1 MDRPGYQHKE
11 DRKEL
16 INVSEQL
23 KEESKKNHNYYV
35 TANVTLA
42 DGTKLSLEKKD
53 FYLDGNGIIDA
64 ADSSDFP
71 VGVAIEKTATLS
83 LVNDKGQFDKYS
95 FNKAVFVIFMNLQ
108 LSDRLETFKRG
119 SFIVCKKPAIDGEI
133 NLTLLDY
140 MSKADLAYKTNLSFP
155 CTAREVLEDAC
166 QQSGIVLGGAE
177 FPNSDFQVNKAP
189 ENTTFRVVIGMV
201 AALAGGNARIDED
214 DLLRIITFDQ
224 KEIHHELSAVSDVQ
238 VDTDPVVI
246 TGIKYTEGDDS
257 YLYGTEGYVLELK
270 ENQLLSG
277 NAEDGVKRIGQILN
291 GFEIMP
297 FSLSHPPMGYIT
309 FGDTVHFK
317 DNRGIEHTTY
327 ATDVE
332 FKFADSLELA
342 CDAKSVE
349 EQGAEFPGG
358 GQSQI
363 IVEHVN
369 KAVDKKM
376 TAYDIKL
383 KQANELAANC
393 LGFWYTEVTLEDG
406 SVITYRHNKPK
417 LEESKIVYKNAAEGS
432 FVTNDYQGTDE
443 ATTQAGKWKAA
454 FDSNGDA
461 VLNILYAIGIQAG
474 WINTRGLTA
483 KDNDGNI
490 TFRINETTGDVEID
504 ADNFFLGKTSLSE
517 RLEDMENTIASG
529 KNLSII
535 LDNDYQSIPVD
546 ANGNVIGEFPS
557 VQTTVM
563 VKYGTEDI
571 TSDCSFKVSTS
582 DGVEGVWEKDLH
594 TYTVTKLSADSAW
607 IEFRAT
613 YLQTLSLSKKFKVSK
628 LYAGKDGDD
637 GKGIADTQITYQVS
651 DSGTS
656 VPTGIWVSS
665 VPNVPVG
672 KYLWTKTVTIYT
684 DNTKTTAYSVSRAGE
699 DGTDG
704 KGITNTEITY
714 QGSTSGTVV
723 PTGTW
728 TKMIPSVP
736 AGQYLWTRTVFT
748 YSDGTTK
755 TAYSI
760 GMMGER
766 GLQGLQ
772 GEKGEQGIPGEK
784 GADGR
789 TTYFHIKYSSIANP
803 TSSSQMSEKPDTYI
817 GTYVDFTE
825 KDSTDPKKYTWS
837 KWEGK
842 DGEKGIPGVNGAD
855 GKTSYLH
862 IAYAN
867 SADGKTG
874 FSKSDSTGKIYIG
887 QYTDYEEDDS
897 SDPAKYKWT
906 RIKGEDGRTYFIEL
920 SANAVKRGQDNL
932 IVPETITASAYYR
945 DGTNASRVVY
955 SGRWKIQ
962 TSTDGT
968 IWKDIYTSSSNES
981 AKTWTIKNLSKDIV
995 SIRFVLYAAGGT
1007 TQTID
1012 MQTIPVLVD
1021 VAALTHEEIFDL
1033 LTDSGKIKGLYK
1045 IGDQLYVSFSYA
1057 RGGELGLG
1065 GKNNG
1070 NGILTVYDDS
1080 GNMSY
1085 RLTNNGHAFYN
1096 ESGQCTSAMIDG
1108 KILFPDKAFI
1118 ITAGKWSATQKGF
1131 IYGSKGMNRFSG
1143 RVYGNTDGTIKF
1155 DYTTESFDGYYEPI
1169 FIQNNEIYGFF
1180 DTLRARESLIAG
1192 ELTGMP
1198 DNDKTVRINVRSA
1211 MSVWSTLKLYNL
1223 THVSSGGHLVFASD
1237 GATLAYMASSSKR
1250 YKEVEENL
1258 GCMEQWYNIQPVWAK
1273 YKEGY
1278 LAETDKLN
1286 GKYIPMFLAEDVEKN
1301 MPEAA
1306 VYNKDDKIEDW
1317 NYRVMIP
1324 AMFAMLKEQHA
1335 EIQELKEQLRR

>member
-1 MDRPGYQHKE
+1 M
-11 DRKEL
+11 

-53 FYLDGNGIIDA
+53 FYLDGNGIIDV

-71 VGVAIEKTATLS
+71 IGVAIEKTATLS

-119 SFIVCKKPAIDGEI
+119 SFIVCKKPVIDGEI
-133 NLTLLDY
+133 SLTLLDY
-140 MSKADLAYKTNLSFP
+140 MSKADLTYKTNLSFP

-166 QQSGIVLGGAE
+166 QQSGIVLGDAE
-177 FPNSDFQVNKAP
+177 FPNSDYQVNKAP
-189 ENTTFRVVIGMV
+189 ENTTFRAVIGMV

-214 DLLRIITFDQ
+214 DLLRIVTFDQ

-297 FSLSHPPMGYIT
+297 FSLSHPPMGYLT

-317 DNRGIEHTTY
+317 DSRGTEHTTY

-363 IVEHVN
+363 IVEQIN

-656 VPTGIWVSS
+656 VPTGTWVSS

-684 DNTKTTAYSVSRAGE
+684 DNTRTTAYSVSRAGE

-704 KGITNTEITY
+704 KGITGTEITY
-714 QGSTSGTVV
+714 QGSTSGTVI

-728 TKMIPSVP
+728 TKTIPSVP

-789 TTYFHIKYSSIANP
+789 TTYFHIKYSSVANP
-803 TSSSQMSEKPDTYI
+803 TSSSQISETPNTYI

-825 KDSTDPKKYTWS
+825 KDSADPKKYTWS

-842 DGEKGIPGVNGAD
+842 DGEKGIPGTNGEN

-968 IWKDIYTSSSNES
+968 TWKDVYTSSSNES
-981 AKTWTIKNLSKDIV
+981 AKTWTIKNLAKDIV

-1021 VAALTHEEIFDL
+1021 VAALTHKEIFDL

-1057 RGGELGLG
+1057 RGGELALG
-1065 GKNNG
+1065 GKNND
-1070 NGILTVYDDS
+1070 NGVLTVYDAS
-1080 GNMSY
+1080 GNISY
-1085 RLTNNGHAFYN
+1085 RLTNNGNIFYN

-1108 KILFPDKAFI
+1108 KILFPDEPFT
-1118 ITAGKWSATQKGF
+1118 ITAGKWSTTQKGF
-1131 IYGSKGMNRFSG
+1131 IYGSKGMNRFNG

-1169 FIQNNEIYGFF
+1169 FFQNNEIHGFF
-1180 DTLRARESLIAG
+1180 DWLKAREGLLVG
-1192 ELTGMP
+1192 ELNGIP
-1198 DNDKTVRINVRSA
+1198 DNDNVARINVRSA

-1223 THVSSGGHLVFASD
+1223 THVSSGGHLVFAND
-1237 GATLAYMASSSKR
+1237 GATLAYMASSSQR

-1258 GCMEQWYNIQPVWAK
+1258 QCMEQWYNIQPVRAK

-1278 LAETDKLN
+1278 LAEVDDLN
-1286 GKYIPMFLAEDVEKN
+1286 GKYMPMFLAEDVEKH
-1301 MPEAA
+1301 MPEAV
-1306 VYNKDDKIEDW
+1306 VYKDGKTEDW

-1324 AMFAMLKEQHA
+1324 AMFTMLKEQHK
-1335 EIQELKEQLRR
+1335 EIQDLKQTIKEMMKC

>member
-35 TANVTLA
+35 TANVILA

-363 IVEHVN
+363 IVEQVN

-594 TYTVTKLSADSAW
+594 T
-607 IEFRAT
+607 
-613 YLQTLSLSKKFKVSK
+613 
-628 LYAGKDGDD
+628 
-637 GKGIADTQITYQVS
+637 
-651 DSGTS
+651 
-656 VPTGIWVSS
+656 
-665 VPNVPVG
+665 
-672 KYLWTKTVTIYT
+672 
-684 DNTKTTAYSVSRAGE
+684 
-699 DGTDG
+699 
-704 KGITNTEITY
+704 
-714 QGSTSGTVV
+714 
-723 PTGTW
+723 
-728 TKMIPSVP
+728 
-736 AGQYLWTRTVFT
+736 
-748 YSDGTTK
+748 
-755 TAYSI
+755 
-760 GMMGER
+760 
-766 GLQGLQ
+766 
-772 GEKGEQGIPGEK
+772 
-784 GADGR
+784 
-789 TTYFHIKYSSIANP
+789 
-803 TSSSQMSEKPDTYI
+803 
-817 GTYVDFTE
+817 
-825 KDSTDPKKYTWS
+825 
-837 KWEGK
+837 
-842 DGEKGIPGVNGAD
+842 
-855 GKTSYLH
+855 
-862 IAYAN
+862 
-867 SADGKTG
+867 
-874 FSKSDSTGKIYIG
+874 
-887 QYTDYEEDDS
+887 
-897 SDPAKYKWT
+897 
-906 RIKGEDGRTYFIEL
+906 
-920 SANAVKRGQDNL
+920 
-932 IVPETITASAYYR
+932 
-945 DGTNASRVVY
+945 
-955 SGRWKIQ
+955 
-962 TSTDGT
+962 
-968 IWKDIYTSSSNES
+968 
-981 AKTWTIKNLSKDIV
+981 
-995 SIRFVLYAAGGT
+995 
-1007 TQTID
+1007 
-1012 MQTIPVLVD
+1012 
-1021 VAALTHEEIFDL
+1021 
-1033 LTDSGKIKGLYK
+1033 
-1045 IGDQLYVSFSYA
+1045 
-1057 RGGELGLG
+1057 
-1065 GKNNG
+1065 
-1070 NGILTVYDDS
+1070 
-1080 GNMSY
+1080 
-1085 RLTNNGHAFYN
+1085 
-1096 ESGQCTSAMIDG
+1096 
-1108 KILFPDKAFI
+1108 
-1118 ITAGKWSATQKGF
+1118 
-1131 IYGSKGMNRFSG
+1131 
-1143 RVYGNTDGTIKF
+1143 
-1155 DYTTESFDGYYEPI
+1155 
-1169 FIQNNEIYGFF
+1169 
-1180 DTLRARESLIAG
+1180 
-1192 ELTGMP
+1192 
-1198 DNDKTVRINVRSA
+1198 
-1211 MSVWSTLKLYNL
+1211 
-1223 THVSSGGHLVFASD
+1223 
-1237 GATLAYMASSSKR
+1237 
-1250 YKEVEENL
+1250 
-1258 GCMEQWYNIQPVWAK
+1258 
-1273 YKEGY
+1273 
-1278 LAETDKLN
+1278 
-1286 GKYIPMFLAEDVEKN
+1286 
-1301 MPEAA
+1301 
-1306 VYNKDDKIEDW
+1306 
-1317 NYRVMIP
+1317 
-1324 AMFAMLKEQHA
+1324 
-1335 EIQELKEQLRR
+1335 

>member
-1 MDRPGYQHKE
+1 M
-11 DRKEL
+11 

-83 LVNDKGQFDKYS
+83 LVNDKEQFDKYS

-119 SFIVCKKPAIDGEI
+119 SFIVCKKPVIDGEI
-133 NLTLLDY
+133 SLTLLDY
-140 MSKADLAYKTNLSFP
+140 MSKADLTYKTNLSFP

-166 QQSGIVLGGAE
+166 QQSGIVLGDAE
-177 FPNSDFQVNKAP
+177 FPNSDYQVNKAP
-189 ENTTFRVVIGMV
+189 ENTTFRAVIGMV

-214 DLLRIITFDQ
+214 DLLRIVTFDQ

-297 FSLSHPPMGYIT
+297 FSLSHPPMGYLT

-317 DNRGIEHTTY
+317 DSRGIEHTTY
-327 ATDVE
+327 ATEVE

-342 CDAKSVE
+342 CNAKSVE
-349 EQGAEFPGG
+349 EQEAEFPGG

-363 IVEHVN
+363 IVEQVN

-406 SVITYRHNKPK
+406 SVIAYRHNKPK

-443 ATTQAGKWKAA
+443 ATTQAGKWNAA

-474 WINTRGLTA
+474 WINTRGFTA

-504 ADNFFLGKTSLSE
+504 ADNFFLGKTSLSD

-529 KNLSII
+529 KNLSML

-628 LYAGKDGDD
+628 LYAGKDG
-637 GKGIADTQITYQVS
+637 G
-651 DSGTS
+651 
-656 VPTGIWVSS
+656 
-665 VPNVPVG
+665 
-672 KYLWTKTVTIYT
+672 
-684 DNTKTTAYSVSRAGE
+684 
-699 DGTDG
+699 
-704 KGITNTEITY
+704 
-714 QGSTSGTVV
+714 
-723 PTGTW
+723 
-728 TKMIPSVP
+728 
-736 AGQYLWTRTVFT
+736 
-748 YSDGTTK
+748 
-755 TAYSI
+755 
-760 GMMGER
+760 
-766 GLQGLQ
+766 
-772 GEKGEQGIPGEK
+772 
-784 GADGR
+784 
-789 TTYFHIKYSSIANP
+789 
-803 TSSSQMSEKPDTYI
+803 
-817 GTYVDFTE
+817 
-825 KDSTDPKKYTWS
+825 
-837 KWEGK
+837 
-842 DGEKGIPGVNGAD
+842 KGIPGTNGED

-887 QYTDYEEDDS
+887 QYTDYAEDDS
-897 SDPAKYKWT
+897 SNPAKYKWT

-945 DGTNASRVVY
+945 DGTNASRVAY

-968 IWKDIYTSSSNES
+968 TWKNVYTSSSNES
-981 AKTWTIKNLSKDIV
+981 TKTWTLKNFSKDIV

-1033 LTDSGKIKGLYK
+1033 LTDSGKVKGLYK
-1045 IGDQLYVSFSYA
+1045 IGNQLYVSFSYA
-1057 RGGELGLG
+1057 RGGELALG
-1065 GKNNG
+1065 GKNNDNGVQKIYDADGNVIVTSDTNGITIYNTEGTPKARMSNKGTVYFKEYYENGDTLQYKGIAIGDMNGFDDNIDPGECGIKVIDYNRIGDVSIVDTSG
-1070 NGILTVYDDS
+1070 NGFTYE
-1080 GNMSY
+1080 
-1085 RLTNNGHAFYN
+1085 T
-1096 ESGQCTSAMIDG
+1096 DG
-1108 KILFPDKAFI
+1108 LVGTLYKLEVAQITDVTEFQKPPKILNCK
-1118 ITAGKWSATQKGF
+1118 
-1131 IYGSKGMNRFSG
+1131 
-1143 RVYGNTDGTIKF
+1143 
-1155 DYTTESFDGYYEPI
+1155 
-1169 FIQNNEIYGFF
+1169 
-1180 DTLRARESLIAG
+1180 
-1192 ELTGMP
+1192 
-1198 DNDKTVRINVRSA
+1198 
-1211 MSVWSTLKLYNL
+1211 
-1223 THVSSGGHLVFASD
+1223 HVSSGGHLVFAKD
-1237 GATLAYMASSSKR
+1237 GATVAYLSSSSER
-1250 YKEVEENL
+1250 YKDVQKNL
-1258 GCMEQWYNIQPVWAK
+1258 ECMEQWYDIEPVWAK
-1273 YKEGY
+1273 YKDGY
-1278 LAETDKLN
+1278 LTEGDAFN
-1286 GKYIPMFLAEDVEKN
+1286 GKDMPMFLAEDVEKH

-1306 VYNKDDKIEDW
+1306 VYNKDGKIEDW

-1324 AMFAMLKEQHA
+1324 AMFAMLKEQHQ
-1335 EIQELKEQLRR
+1335 EIEELKKYLKRT

>member
-1 MDRPGYQHKE
+1 M
-11 DRKEL
+11 

-23 KEESKKNHNYYV
+23 KEESKKNHSYYV

-83 LVNDKGQFDKYS
+83 LVNDKEQFDKYS

-119 SFIVCKKPAIDGEI
+119 SFIVCKKPVIDGEI
-133 NLTLLDY
+133 SLTLLDY
-140 MSKADLAYKTNLSFP
+140 MSKADLTYKTNLSFP

-166 QQSGIVLGGAE
+166 QQSGIVLGDAE
-177 FPNSDFQVNKAP
+177 FPNSDYQVNKAP
-189 ENTTFRVVIGMV
+189 ENTTFRAVIGMV

-214 DLLRIITFDQ
+214 DLLRIVTFDQ

-297 FSLSHPPMGYIT
+297 FSLSHPPMGYLT

-317 DNRGIEHTTY
+317 DSRGIEHTTY
-327 ATDVE
+327 ATEVE

-342 CDAKSVE
+342 CNAKSVE
-349 EQGAEFPGG
+349 EQEAEFPGG

-363 IVEHVN
+363 IVEQVN

-406 SVITYRHNKPK
+406 SVIAYRHNKPK

-443 ATTQAGKWKAA
+443 ATTQAGKWNAA

-474 WINTRGLTA
+474 WINTRGFTA

-504 ADNFFLGKTSLSE
+504 ADNFFLGKTSLSD

-529 KNLSII
+529 KNLSML

-637 GKGIADTQITYQVS
+637 GKGIADT
-651 DSGTS
+651 
-656 VPTGIWVSS
+656 
-665 VPNVPVG
+665 
-672 KYLWTKTVTIYT
+672 
-684 DNTKTTAYSVSRAGE
+684 
-699 DGTDG
+699 
-704 KGITNTEITY
+704 EITY

-728 TKMIPSVP
+728 TKTIPSVP

-748 YSDGTTK
+748 YSDGTIK

-772 GEKGEQGIPGEK
+772 GEKGEQGIPGKK

-789 TTYFHIKYSSIANP
+789 TTYFHIKYSSVANP
-803 TSSSQMSEKPDTYI
+803 TSSSQISETPDTYI

-842 DGEKGIPGVNGAD
+842 DGEKGIPGTNGED

-887 QYTDYEEDDS
+887 QYTDYAEDDS
-897 SDPAKYKWT
+897 SNPAKYKWT

-945 DGTNASRVVY
+945 DGTNASRVAY

-968 IWKDIYTSSSNES
+968 TWKNVYTSSSNES
-981 AKTWTIKNLSKDIV
+981 TKTWTLKNFSKDIV

-1033 LTDSGKIKGLYK
+1033 LTDSGKVKGLYK
-1045 IGDQLYVSFSYA
+1045 IGNQLYVSFSYA
-1057 RGGELGLG
+1057 RGGELALG
-1065 GKNNG
+1065 GKNNDNGVQKIYDADGNVIVTSDTNGITIYNTEGTPKARMSNKGTVYFKEYYENGDTLQYKGIAIGDMNGFDDNIDPGECGIKVIDYNRIGDVSIVDTSG
-1070 NGILTVYDDS
+1070 NGFTYE
-1080 GNMSY
+1080 
-1085 RLTNNGHAFYN
+1085 T
-1096 ESGQCTSAMIDG
+1096 DG
-1108 KILFPDKAFI
+1108 LVGTLYKLEVAQITDVTEFQKPPKILNCK
-1118 ITAGKWSATQKGF
+1118 
-1131 IYGSKGMNRFSG
+1131 
-1143 RVYGNTDGTIKF
+1143 
-1155 DYTTESFDGYYEPI
+1155 
-1169 FIQNNEIYGFF
+1169 
-1180 DTLRARESLIAG
+1180 
-1192 ELTGMP
+1192 
-1198 DNDKTVRINVRSA
+1198 
-1211 MSVWSTLKLYNL
+1211 
-1223 THVSSGGHLVFASD
+1223 HVSSGGHLVFAKD
-1237 GATLAYMASSSKR
+1237 GATVAYLSSSSER
-1250 YKEVEENL
+1250 YKDVQKNL
-1258 GCMEQWYNIQPVWAK
+1258 ECMEQWYDIEPVWAK
-1273 YKEGY
+1273 YKDGY
-1278 LAETDKLN
+1278 LTEGDAFN
-1286 GKYIPMFLAEDVEKN
+1286 GKDMPMFLAEDVEKH

-1306 VYNKDDKIEDW
+1306 VYNKDGKIEDW

-1324 AMFAMLKEQHA
+1324 AMFAMLKEQHQ
-1335 EIQELKEQLRR
+1335 EIEELKKYLKRT

>member
-71 VGVAIEKTATLS
+71 IGVAIEKTATLS

-119 SFIVCKKPAIDGEI
+119 SFIVCKKPVIDGEI
-133 NLTLLDY
+133 SLTLLDY
-140 MSKADLAYKTNLSFP
+140 MSKADLTYKTNLSFP

-166 QQSGIVLGGAE
+166 QQSGIVLGDAE
-177 FPNSDFQVNKAP
+177 FTNSDFQVNKAP
-189 ENTTFRVVIGMV
+189 ENTTFRAVIGMV

-214 DLLRIITFDQ
+214 DLLRIVTFDQ
-224 KEIHHELSAVSDVQ
+224 KEVHHELSAVSDVQ

-246 TGIKYTEGDDS
+246 TGIKYTEGEDS
-257 YLYGTEGYVLELK
+257 YLYGEDGYVLELK

-297 FSLSHPPMGYIT
+297 FSLSHPPMGYLT

-317 DNRGIEHTTY
+317 DSRGTEHTTY

-332 FKFADSLELA
+332 FKFADSLEIG
-342 CDAKSVE
+342 CNAKSVE
-349 EQGAEFPGG
+349 EQEAEFPGG

-363 IVEHVN
+363 IVEQVN

-406 SVITYRHNKPK
+406 SVIAYRHNKPK

-474 WINTRGLTA
+474 WINTRGFTA

-504 ADNFFLGKTSLSE
+504 PGNFFLGKTSLSE
-517 RLEDMENTIASG
+517 RLEEMENTIASG
-529 KNLSII
+529 KNLSIL

-637 GKGIADTQITYQVS
+637 GKGIADT
-651 DSGTS
+651 
-656 VPTGIWVSS
+656 
-665 VPNVPVG
+665 
-672 KYLWTKTVTIYT
+672 
-684 DNTKTTAYSVSRAGE
+684 
-699 DGTDG
+699 
-704 KGITNTEITY
+704 EITY

-728 TKMIPSVP
+728 TKTIPSVP

-748 YSDGTTK
+748 YSDGTIK

-772 GEKGEQGIPGEK
+772 GEKGEQGIPGKK

-789 TTYFHIKYSSIANP
+789 TTYFHIKYSSVANP
-803 TSSSQMSEKPDTYI
+803 TSSSQISETPDTYI

-842 DGEKGIPGVNGAD
+842 DGEKGIPGTNGED

-887 QYTDYEEDDS
+887 QYTDYAEDDS
-897 SDPAKYKWT
+897 SNPAKYKWT

-945 DGTNASRVVY
+945 DGTNASRVAY

-968 IWKDIYTSSSNES
+968 TWKNVYTSSSNES
-981 AKTWTIKNLSKDIV
+981 TKTWTLKNFSKDIV

-1080 GNMSY
+1080 GNISY
-1085 RLTNNGHAFYN
+1085 RLTNNGNVFYN
-1096 ESGQCTSAMIDG
+1096 ESGQCTSAIVDG
-1108 KILFPDKAFI
+1108 KILFPDEPFTIAV
-1118 ITAGKWSATQKGF
+1118 GKWSDTQKGF
-1131 IYGSKGMNRFSG
+1131 IYGSKGMNRFNG
-1143 RVYGNTDGTIKF
+1143 RVYGNTDGTVKF

-1169 FIQNNEIYGFF
+1169 FIRNNEIYGFF

-1198 DNDKTVRINVRSA
+1198 DNDNTVRINVRSA

-1223 THVSSGGHLVFASD
+1223 THVSSGGHLVFAKD
-1237 GATLAYMASSSKR
+1237 GATVAYLSSSSER
-1250 YKEVEENL
+1250 YKDVQKNL
-1258 GCMEQWYNIQPVWAK
+1258 ECMEQWYDIEPVWAK
-1273 YKEGY
+1273 YKDGY
-1278 LAETDKLN
+1278 LLPEDENN
-1286 GKYIPMFLAEDVEKN
+1286 GKNLPMFLAEDVEKH

-1306 VYNKDDKIEDW
+1306 VYKDGKIEDW

-1324 AMFAMLKEQHA
+1324 AMFAMLKEQHQ
-1335 EIQELKEQLRR
+1335 EIEELKKYLKRT

>member
-1 MDRPGYQHKE
+1 
-11 DRKEL
+11 L

-83 LVNDKGQFDKYS
+83 LVNDKEQFDKYS

-119 SFIVCKKPAIDGEI
+119 SFIVCKKPVIDGEI
-133 NLTLLDY
+133 SLTLLDY
-140 MSKADLAYKTNLSFP
+140 MSKADLTYKTNLSFP

-166 QQSGIVLGGAE
+166 QQSGIVLGDAE
-177 FPNSDFQVNKAP
+177 FPNSDYQVNKAP
-189 ENTTFRVVIGMV
+189 ENTTFRAVIGMV

-214 DLLRIITFDQ
+214 DLLRIVTFDQ

-297 FSLSHPPMGYIT
+297 FSLSHPPMGYLT

-317 DNRGIEHTTY
+317 DSRGIEHTTY
-327 ATDVE
+327 ATEVE

-342 CDAKSVE
+342 CNAKSVE
-349 EQGAEFPGG
+349 EQEAEFPGG

-363 IVEHVN
+363 IVEQVN

-406 SVITYRHNKPK
+406 SVIAYRHNKPK

-443 ATTQAGKWKAA
+443 ATTQAGKWNAA

-474 WINTRGLTA
+474 WINTRGFTA

-504 ADNFFLGKTSLSE
+504 ADNFFLGKTSLSD

-529 KNLSII
+529 KNLSML

-628 LYAGKDGDD
+628 LYAGKDG
-637 GKGIADTQITYQVS
+637 G
-651 DSGTS
+651 
-656 VPTGIWVSS
+656 
-665 VPNVPVG
+665 
-672 KYLWTKTVTIYT
+672 
-684 DNTKTTAYSVSRAGE
+684 
-699 DGTDG
+699 
-704 KGITNTEITY
+704 
-714 QGSTSGTVV
+714 
-723 PTGTW
+723 
-728 TKMIPSVP
+728 
-736 AGQYLWTRTVFT
+736 
-748 YSDGTTK
+748 
-755 TAYSI
+755 
-760 GMMGER
+760 
-766 GLQGLQ
+766 
-772 GEKGEQGIPGEK
+772 
-784 GADGR
+784 
-789 TTYFHIKYSSIANP
+789 
-803 TSSSQMSEKPDTYI
+803 
-817 GTYVDFTE
+817 
-825 KDSTDPKKYTWS
+825 
-837 KWEGK
+837 
-842 DGEKGIPGVNGAD
+842 KGIPGTNGED

-887 QYTDYEEDDS
+887 QYTDYAEDDS
-897 SDPAKYKWT
+897 SNPAKYKWT

-945 DGTNASRVVY
+945 DGTNASRVAY

-968 IWKDIYTSSSNES
+968 TWKNVYTSSSNES
-981 AKTWTIKNLSKDIV
+981 TKTWTLKNFSKDIV

-1033 LTDSGKIKGLYK
+1033 LTDSGKVKGLYK
-1045 IGDQLYVSFSYA
+1045 IGNQLYVSFSYA
-1057 RGGELGLG
+1057 RGGELALG
-1065 GKNNG
+1065 GKNNDNGVQKIYDADGNVIVTSDTNGITIYNTEGTPKARMSNKGTVYFKEYYENGDTLQYKGIAIGDMNGFDDNIDPGECGIKVIDYNRIGDVSIVDTSG
-1070 NGILTVYDDS
+1070 NGFTYE
-1080 GNMSY
+1080 
-1085 RLTNNGHAFYN
+1085 T
-1096 ESGQCTSAMIDG
+1096 DG
-1108 KILFPDKAFI
+1108 LVGTLYKLEVAQITDVTEFQKPPKILNCK
-1118 ITAGKWSATQKGF
+1118 
-1131 IYGSKGMNRFSG
+1131 
-1143 RVYGNTDGTIKF
+1143 
-1155 DYTTESFDGYYEPI
+1155 
-1169 FIQNNEIYGFF
+1169 
-1180 DTLRARESLIAG
+1180 
-1192 ELTGMP
+1192 
-1198 DNDKTVRINVRSA
+1198 
-1211 MSVWSTLKLYNL
+1211 
-1223 THVSSGGHLVFASD
+1223 HVSSGGHLVFAKD
-1237 GATLAYMASSSKR
+1237 GATVAYLSSSSER
-1250 YKEVEENL
+1250 YKDVQKNL
-1258 GCMEQWYNIQPVWAK
+1258 ECMEQWYDIEPVWAK
-1273 YKEGY
+1273 YKDGY
-1278 LAETDKLN
+1278 LTEGDAFN
-1286 GKYIPMFLAEDVEKN
+1286 GKDMPMFLAEDVEKH

-1306 VYNKDDKIEDW
+1306 VYNKDGKIEDW

-1324 AMFAMLKEQHA
+1324 AMFAMLKEQHQ
-1335 EIQELKEQLRR
+1335 EIEELKKYLKRT